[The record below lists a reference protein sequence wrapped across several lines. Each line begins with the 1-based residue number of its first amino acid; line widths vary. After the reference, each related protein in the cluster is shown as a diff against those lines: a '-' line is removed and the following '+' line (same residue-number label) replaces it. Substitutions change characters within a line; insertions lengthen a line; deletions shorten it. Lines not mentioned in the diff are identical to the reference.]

1 MINLLKDMLLID
13 EPSVVKLY
21 KELIQIA
28 NYFVAPVFTISLIL
42 EYFGEMNF
50 ASSVKKLFLVIIFMG
65 AFYSFHTQATN
76 IALESASQT
85 LRKVSPTNLFVKK
98 WLQVKV
104 KTKHQKGWDSLK
116 SILIPNLNDLL
127 GTAFY
132 LLAKLFI
139 WLLKLIYSS
148 VYHLT
153 YVFAGVTAILYFLG
167 WTKDALK
174 GTIQASLWCIIMPFV
189 IVAIL
194 SLVGNSIEDSALN
207 GDLVIAKIDTIL
219 WLFGV
224 TLLLLI
230 SPLITYGMIRGDG
243 IHSFGSK
250 MGAMVVSSGIK
261 AMTFYPMLA
270 ARFKGVTSGLGKAGA
285 NSLFEPSIK
294 NLLHKENSP
303 DKKRIKQLNS
313 KGSIKS
319 PFSQGRPLDER
330 LKSVHMT
337 RDEAMKLSKV
347 NTHNLSEKKPSISN
361 SKQQKEGLIEKSG
374 TTSPKQSRNFGKLT
388 PMQTN
393 ANEKQDVIRL
403 KKHDFK
409 FNQKYWDK
417 TNPHKREAIKRK
429 YGIKGTSVDPN
440 KVHRPINSKSF
451 TEKDKK

>member
-1 MINLLKDMLLID
+1 MLLIE
-13 EPSVVKLY
+13 EPSIFRLY
-21 KELIQIA
+21 QELIKIA

-65 AFYSFHTQATN
+65 AFYGVHTQATN

-85 LRKVSPTNLFVKK
+85 LRRVSPTNLFVKR

-116 SILIPNLNDLL
+116 SILIPNINDLL

-148 VYHLT
+148 IYHLT

-174 GTIQASLWCIIMPFV
+174 GTIQASLWCMVMPFV

-270 ARFKGVTSGLGKAGA
+270 ARFKGVTGGIGRTGA

-294 NLLHKENSP
+294 DLLHKESQP
-303 DKKRIKQLNS
+303 DKKKMKLLES
-313 KGSIKS
+313 KGNIKS
-319 PFSQGRPLDER
+319 PFNQGRPLDER
-330 LKSVHMT
+330 LKSVGMT
-337 RDEAMKLSKV
+337 KDEAIKLSKV
-347 NTHNLSEKKPSISN
+347 NTQSAKSPQASNKTKQNGAETSGSRSQPIPKRSSPLGQLKPN
-361 SKQQKEGLIEKSG
+361 P
-374 TTSPKQSRNFGKLT
+374 TSDKDT
-388 PMQTN
+388 H
-393 ANEKQDVIRL
+393 EYVRL
-403 KKHDFK
+403 KKQNFK
-409 FNQKYWDK
+409 FNQKYWDGI
-417 TNPHKREAIKRK
+417 NPHKGEAIKKK
-429 YGIKGTSVDPN
+429 YGIEGTTVDPN
-440 KVHRPINSKSF
+440 KVHRPINSKPFISNNKK
-451 TEKDKK
+451 EK

>member
-1 MINLLKDMLLID
+1 MINLLKDMLLIE
-13 EPSVVKLY
+13 EPSVIKLY
-21 KELIQIA
+21 QELIKIA

-65 AFYSFHTQATN
+65 AFYGVHTQGTN
-76 IALESASQT
+76 IALKSASQT
-85 LRKVSPTNLFVKK
+85 LRRVSPTNLFVKK

-116 SILIPNLNDLL
+116 SILIPNINDLL

-153 YVFAGVTAILYFLG
+153 YVFAGITAILYFLG

-174 GTIQASLWCIIMPFV
+174 GTIQASLWCMLMPFV

-270 ARFKGVTSGLGKAGA
+270 ARFKGVTGGLSKAGA
-285 NSLFEPSIK
+285 NSLFEPSISE
-294 NLLHKENSP
+294 LLKKENAP
-303 DKKRIKQLNS
+303 DKKKMKALNN
-313 KGSIKS
+313 KGKIKS
-319 PFSQGRPLDER
+319 PFSQGRSLDER
-330 LKSVHMT
+330 LKSAGMT
-337 RDEAMKLSKV
+337 KSEAVKLSKV
-347 NTHNLSEKKPSISN
+347 NTQKMETSHKSNGAKQVKNKTDHSRPSVTPKKSS
-361 SKQQKEGLIEKSG
+361 
-374 TTSPKQSRNFGKLT
+374 NFGKLT
-388 PMQTN
+388 PLPNKASDNQE
-393 ANEKQDVIRL
+393 AVKL
-403 KKHDFK
+403 KKQNFK
-409 FNQKYWDK
+409 FNQKYWDE

-429 YGIKGTSVDPN
+429 YGIEGTTVDPN
-440 KVHRPINSKSF
+440 KVHRPINIKPF
-451 TEKDKK
+451 IEKDKE